1 MTPADVVG
9 VESGVDEA
17 SMIALGVP
25 NSEEDMPA
33 YLIGRLEVLD
43 QVKVDA
49 YAAVATPIL
58 ESYGGRVL
66 AAEPS
71 VRHLEGPEPTGTL
84 VIIEF
89 PSRQQAE
96 AFWDDPDYQAAA
108 KLREGA
114 LELQLDL
121 IQDIA

>member
-1 MTPADVVG
+1 
-9 VESGVDEA
+9 
-17 SMIALGVP
+17 
-25 NSEEDMPA
+25 MPA

-43 QVKVDA
+43 QEKVDA

-58 ESYGGRVL
+58 ESYGGQVL

-71 VRHLEGPEPTGTL
+71 VRHLEGPEPKGTL

-96 AFWDDPDYQAAA
+96 DFWDDPDYQKAA
-108 KLREGA
+108 KIREGA
-114 LELQLDL
+114 LDLQLDL
-121 IQDIA
+121 IENIA